1 MFDNDVRAIVPQL
14 AMSGGTIM
22 ALSCNKIIMG
32 KESSIGPIDPQFGP
46 MAANGLIQEF
56 ERIRAEIKQ
65 DPSNALLWE
74 PILRKINPGFITEC
88 ENAVRWARDMAQRF
102 LKKNMF
108 KGDPSPTK
116 KINRI
121 ISHLTDKTTTI
132 NHGRHIGL
140 DEAQSLF
147 GDHVVTLESDQK
159 LQDLVL
165 TVHHAAVI
173 TLQATDAYKIIENQT
188 GRAFMQGVK
197 MQVVQGG
204 ASA

>member
-1 MFDNDVRAIVPQL
+1 
-14 AMSGGTIM
+14 
-22 ALSCNKIIMG
+22 MG

-56 ERIRAEIKQ
+56 DRIRSEIKE
-65 DPSNALLWE
+65 DPANALLWE

-102 LKKNMF
+102 LKNNMF
-108 KGDPSPTK
+108 EGDPAPAK
-116 KINRI
+116 KITKI
-121 ISHLTDKTTTI
+121 ISHLTDKKTTI

-140 DEAQSLF
+140 EEAQDLF
-147 GDHVVTLESDQK
+147 GSHVVALESDQK

-173 TLQATDAYKIIENQT
+173 TLQATDAYKIIENHT
-188 GRAFMQGVK
+188 GRAFMQSAK
-197 MQVVQGG
+197 LQIVQG
-204 ASA
+204 ASS